1 MQTIYLDISNKGVV
15 PTIYAKQGD
24 VGRKFLSI
32 ITDSGIPYN
41 PSEETY
47 FTIWYEGSSG
57 SGNYSE
63 IDGNPAATATENKV
77 VVELIAQ
84 MLLIPGSGIIS
95 MTMNDAGGNQ
105 IGLWNIPY
113 FVESV
118 VGIDSEE
125 ATAHYTALSEVA
137 SQAIGAASEAKK
149 AAEDAKKAAGES
161 GGYYTPSILE
171 NAESISIFFDGS
183 KDTMPAVPSI
193 ELEAIR
199 LAREYD
205 SGVWRVREWSN
216 GECEL
221 WATFSATAN
230 MTSQWGGM
238 YVANDAI
245 AQQEYPVELASR
257 PYVQCAPAAQST
269 SAFGIVAGTKV
280 GTYAKTPSFSVW
292 RGTSSQGVS
301 VSVDIYVKGTLA

>member
-1 MQTIYLDISNKGVV
+1 MQTIYLDISNRGVV
-15 PTIYAKQGD
+15 PTICAKQGD

-84 MLLIPGSGIIS
+84 MMLIPGSGIIS

-118 VGIDSEE
+118 VGIDSVE

-199 LAREYD
+199 LAREYN

-221 WATFSATAN
+221 WGTFTGAGSAVA
-230 MTSQWGGM
+230 WGSL
-238 YVANDAI
+238 YAVADI
-245 AQQEYPVELASR
+245 IPQQTYPVTFANA
-257 PYVQCAPAAQST
+257 PYVQYSSHWVSGNTHWLYASDK
-269 SAFGIVAGTKV
+269 AGT
-280 GTYAKTPSFSVW
+280 TTKTPSLSAAE
-292 RGTSSQGVS
+292 VS
-301 VSVDIYVKGTLA
+301 KQNVTAKVTFYVKGILA